1 MLGWGISVHK
11 QKVGGESPATF
22 LTPEGTRVAAWQTG
36 IGGLDWLEELVRAGK
51 AIDLGGNGY
60 PCRYT
65 ARAQYLMSEIVDSP
79 PMARDNWL
87 CDPWD
92 VITDA
97 DKWEGKTVVDRD
109 AVALCR
115 PDEWLLVEAWDES

>member
-22 LTPEGTRVAAWQTG
+22 LTPEGTRVAVWQTG
-36 IGGLDWLEELVRAGK
+36 IHGLDWLEELVRAGK

-65 ARAQYLMSEIVDSP
+65 APARYLISEIVDSP
-79 PMARDNWL
+79 PMARDNWR
-87 CDPWD
+87 CDPGD
-92 VITDA
+92 VIIP
-97 DKWEGKTVVDRD
+97 EYGKERQWSIATRSRS
-109 AVALCR
+109 VA
-115 PDEWLLVEAWDES
+115 PTSGSS

>member
-1 MLGWGISVHK
+1 
-11 QKVGGESPATF
+11 
-22 LTPEGTRVAAWQTG
+22 
-36 IGGLDWLEELVRAGK
+36 
-51 AIDLGGNGY
+51 
-60 PCRYT
+60 
-65 ARAQYLMSEIVDSP
+65 
-79 PMARDNWL
+79 MARDNWL

-109 AVALCR
+109 AVTLCR